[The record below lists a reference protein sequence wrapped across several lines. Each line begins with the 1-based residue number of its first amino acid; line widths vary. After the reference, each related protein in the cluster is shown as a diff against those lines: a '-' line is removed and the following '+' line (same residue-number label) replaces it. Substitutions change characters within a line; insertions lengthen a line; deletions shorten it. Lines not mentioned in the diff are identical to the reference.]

1 MKINELS
8 IQLTKP
14 ENNDKISLKKAGG
27 IEKHEVKLMEM
38 WEGLGLAL
46 VVKMGLKPHLA
57 KLKGENAFQQT
68 SVFFNINIYRDIS
81 YA

>member
-1 MKINELS
+1 M
-8 IQLTKP
+8 KP

-57 KLKGENAFQQT
+57 KLKGENAC
-68 SVFFNINIYRDIS
+68 SSKHLFFSILIS
-81 YA
+81 TETFPTLD